1 MANHAQSRS
10 FYDFGKQQRIVLS
23 CSVIVALFLIFV
35 GHIPIL
41 PVLAGCALAIGFSV
55 LRSSSSTVVARKGAR
70 KG

>member
-1 MANHAQSRS
+1 MGTHVQSRS

-35 GHIPIL
+35 GHIPVL
-41 PVLAGCALAIGFSV
+41 PVVAGCALAIGLST
-55 LRSSSSTVVARKGAR
+55 LRSSSTAVRKGAR